1 MTRPLGLQH
10 IIDSIN
16 VKRFI
21 MSEQTISKETPQ
33 QVLEA
38 LSDILLVL
46 DKKKNRIEAVKGVD
60 DKGNLQTAEPKKSN
74 LLDFM
79 RVDKGD
85 AISNFFTNFW
95 RRLNDP
101 ISFRFFRAPEIDL
114 NDVVRKLQKAIDHP
128 TPEGNKLLEALEI
141 KSNKNLNQKN
151 MDTNQT
157 SDGAAPKNETKPVYK
172 YNVGD
177 IDWTSL
183 EKLNLNRE
191 LLEKNGQLDK
201 LLKGYK
207 SDGIYRI
214 EGNFDGVVMKGDA
227 RLSLR
232 NVQGQVVVMA
242 HGVRVEPDL
251 KNQFYGHAFT
261 PEDRENLL
269 KTGNMGRVAELTN
282 YSDGSKV
289 KALIS
294 IDKLTNEVV
303 SFPLDLIKIGEKFGG
318 VKLSLEQKA
327 ELLEGKAVLV
337 EGMANTKTGDPFNQ
351 HLQYSADAKKLVFVG
366 QSEAL
371 GQNLTNGIRDDF
383 RGKVFT
389 AEEKKQLEE
398 GSVIYVKDLIN
409 KEKTKLYAGYVWHDK
424 QEGRLK
430 FDFDHP
436 QQDKSQK
443 QSETQK
449 EGQGQSNKQD
459 TAPKNAVQND
469 ATKKQNTRKPKL
481 H

>member
-1 MTRPLGLQH
+1 M
-10 IIDSIN
+10 N
-16 VKRFI
+16 
-21 MSEQTISKETPQ
+21 EQTISKENQPQ

-46 DKKKNRIEAVKGVD
+46 DKKKNRIEAVKGMD
-60 DKGNLQTAEPKKSN
+60 EEGNLQTSTPKKSN

-85 AISNFFTNFW
+85 AISNFFSNFW

-101 ISFRFFRAPEIDL
+101 LSFRFFRSPEINLDE
-114 NDVVRKLQKAIDHP
+114 VAKKLQKAIDHP
-128 TPEGNKLLEALEI
+128 TPEGNKLLDALEI
-141 KSNKNLNQKN
+141 KYDNKLNNKN
-151 MDTNQT
+151 METNQT
-157 SDGAAPKNETKPVYK
+157 SEGTAPTTESKPHK
-172 YNVGD
+172 YNAQE

-191 LLEKNGQLDK
+191 LLEKNGQLEK

-232 NVQGQVVVMA
+232 KVQDKVVVMA

-251 KNQFYGHAFT
+251 KNQFYGHSFT
-261 PEDRENLL
+261 AEDRDNLK

-303 SFPLDLIKIGEKFGG
+303 SFPVDLIKISEKFGG
-318 VKLSLEQKA
+318 VKLSPEQKA
-327 ELLEGKAVLV
+327 ELLEGKQVLV
-337 EGMANTKTGDPFNQ
+337 EGMVNSKTGEVFNQ
-351 HLQYSADAKKLVFVG
+351 HLQYNADAKKLVFVG
-366 QSEAL
+366 QGESQQQAQVE
-371 GQNLTNGIRDDF
+371 GIPDEF
-383 RGKVFT
+383 RGKVLD
-389 AEEKKQLEE
+389 EKEKKLLQDGE
-398 GSVIYVKDLIN
+398 VIHVKDIIN
-409 KEKTKLYAGYVWHDK
+409 KEGTKLYSGYVWQNK
-424 QEGRLK
+424 ESGRLE

-436 QQDKSQK
+436 NQEKSQK
-443 QSETQK
+443 QTEIQK
-449 EGQGQSNKQD
+449 QGQGQEKEETSTN
-459 TAPKNAVQND
+459 KNAVQNG
-469 ATKKQNTRKPKL
+469 TVKKENSRKQKMN
-481 H
+481 